1 MLSHNL
7 CSNPLFLGG
16 ELLREGG
23 GAFDGLEQKGL
34 LWVLVQLSQL
44 NRQKGLGLDLEL
56 LNLLLPLFL
65 LGEVV
70 VRSWI
75 G

>member
-1 MLSHNL
+1 MAFMLA
-7 CSNPLFLGG
+7 
-16 ELLREGG
+16 R
-23 GAFDGLEQKGL
+23 LEQKGL

-70 VRSWI
+70 VLDRLNHLLDRLDHQ
-75 G
+75 

>member
-1 MLSHNL
+1 MSWLNF
-7 CSNPLFLGG
+7 P
-16 ELLREGG
+16 
-23 GAFDGLEQKGL
+23 FDGLEQKGL

>member
-1 MLSHNL
+1 MAFMLA
-7 CSNPLFLGG
+7 
-16 ELLREGG
+16 R
-23 GAFDGLEQKGL
+23 LEQKGL
-34 LWVLVQLSQL
+34 LWVLVQLSKL